1 VGLFQGFVAGTYQ
14 DGKADAQRAI
24 NLIPEPVES
33 QTGIT
38 QIKFRGAPGK
48 HTWATLP
55 TTPVRGL
62 WAGYNRLFA
71 VGGSKLYEMSNVGGA
86 TLLGDVG
93 DDAAH
98 SPVEIYP
105 NGNQIG
111 IISAGA
117 VYCDSGAGPVAAT
130 FTEDSTAVT
139 ASQGAFL
146 DTFLI
151 VGKPN
156 TKEYFISASNDF
168 SSWSNLDFSSK
179 EGYPD
184 PIIALLADHEE
195 IWFWGTETTEA
206 HRNEGGELFPFQRD
220 PGAFNHLGIAAPFS
234 RARLDSNIFALVA
247 DARGKIWAARFQG
260 FMPKRISTHAIEAAW
275 AGYSTVLDAEAFSY
289 TENGHSYWHITFPTA
304 NATWCYDNTTGMW
317 HERAWWDGS
326 ALQRD
331 RARGHAYVFGKHF
344 VGDYSNGKIYEQS
357 ESIYDDFG
365 SDRVY
370 IRNAPYVAVDQ
381 NQVFHHRLQALIESG
396 GAATVAASLAWS
408 DDEGTNYR
416 TAITKTAPIGAHRFR
431 FLWRR
436 LGESRQRIYQLR
448 LQTQQKVAIAG
459 ALLDVT
465 PGNH

>member
-1 VGLFQGFVAGTYQ
+1 
-14 DGKADAQRAI
+14 
-24 NLIPEPVES
+24 
-33 QTGIT
+33 
-38 QIKFRGAPGK
+38 
-48 HTWATLP
+48 
-55 TTPVRGL
+55 
-62 WAGYNRLFA
+62 
-71 VGGSKLYEMSNVGGA
+71 
-86 TLLGDVG
+86 VG

-98 SPVEIYP
+98 SPVEMYP
-105 NGNQIG
+105 NGNELYIV
-111 IISAGA
+111 SAGA
-117 VYCDSGAGPVAAT
+117 PLLRLGGRASRGRPSPRTARPLRRAKALSSTT
-130 FTEDSTAVT
+130 FSLSASRTA
-139 ASQGAFL
+139 
-146 DTFLI
+146 
-151 VGKPN
+151 
-156 TKEYFISASNDF
+156 KEYFISAPTPTGAT
-168 SSWSNLDFSSK
+168 WSNLDFSSK

-247 DARGKIWAARFQG
+247 DARGKIWAAKFQG